1 MEAAAASPGNTSA
14 TSESSGLPD
23 PTPDPEVRLCHAP
36 TKTGLGVQKCTIATR
51 VAAKSTLLGIRDP
64 SA

>member
-1 MEAAAASPGNTSA
+1 METAAASPGYTSA

-23 PTPDPEVRLCHAP
+23 PTPDPAVRLCYAP
-36 TKTGLGVQKCTIATR
+36 TKTGLGVQECTIATR
-51 VAAKSTLLGIRDP
+51 VAAKSTLPGIRDL